1 MGEMIIYL
9 ISSEINDSTLYKIGI
24 TKRNINKRLTELKTG
39 NPATL
44 TVIHTFKSQYAPK
57 IEKHFHISNAYNN
70 RGGEWFQ
77 LSEHD
82 INNFIPQCNLI
93 HNNLTLLAKHN
104 TWIIDKQLL

>member
-1 MGEMIIYL
+1 MIIYL

-70 RGGEWFQ
+70 RGENGSNY
-77 LSEHD
+77 LNMIS
-82 INNFIPQCNLI
+82 ITSSPNVI
-93 HNNLTLLAKHN
+93 
-104 TWIIDKQLL
+104 